1 MNSQGLTNE
10 FKQSVL
16 DDLGIELT
24 DENAAKYLRDLVYY
38 VELLATMDKES
49 KENQTTN

>member
-1 MNSQGLTNE
+1 MNSQELTSE

-24 DENAAKYLRDLVYY
+24 DEVAAKYLRDLVYY
-38 VELLATMDKES
+38 YELLAAMDR
-49 KENQTTN
+49 ENAVDN